1 MKNKIILFLT
11 CLCFCAGLAGAQKYR
26 IKYSTDDKDPL
37 SLENAIR
44 LALENNYNLLL
55 TEQDVVI
62 SEQRLK
68 EAKFLYL
75 PEISFNAAATGYN
88 LDSPIVLPDN
98 LGLRYISPAKNH
110 NTEDLFYG
118 VGVSATQYLYTGGRT
133 SSTVSMA
140 NAGLKEAMS
149 RYEAVKYAVIYQVK
163 EAFFQQL
170 FLQRKE
176 ALLKDMVN
184 KAEKY
189 ITGKQYKQW
198 EKVLVQAELAKM
210 NSKLAALKEELSSAN
225 LKLINVLNKELNSKV
240 VINGE
245 FDFNPIN
252 VDLAKATLWA
262 MEFRPELKSA
272 LYKLEMDN
280 ISVKLSLARRYPN
293 ILLGVGYDRQGEDNL
308 KDENFQ
314 ATLALKLPFGYDYG
328 TQLKQKR
335 AEQRQSNL
343 KRAAIE
349 DAIRSEVLEAYN
361 NLMFW
366 QKETAVRIS
375 TWDSINKELGDLN
388 YNTLSKEEAIK
399 VFNYYYEAGVDY
411 LEGIKEHMLALAR
424 LELAVGQDIRE

>member
-1 MKNKIILFLT
+1 MKNKIITLFVL
-11 CLCFCAGLAGAQKYR
+11 LFFCSAFACAQQYR
-26 IKYSTDDKDPL
+26 IKYSADDKDPL

-75 PEISFNAAATGYN
+75 PEISVNAAATAYN
-88 LDSPIVLPDN
+88 LDSPVVLPDN
-98 LGLRYISPAKNH
+98 LGLRYINPAANH
-110 NTEDLFYG
+110 NSRDLFYG
-118 VGVSATQYLYTGGRT
+118 VGISATQYLYTGGRT

-163 EAFFQQL
+163 QAFFEQL
-170 FLQRKE
+170 FLQRKK
-176 ALLKDMVN
+176 ALLQDVLNRVEGHFKTQKLKKWEHIFN
-184 KAEKY
+184 KAE
-189 ITGKQYKQW
+189 
-198 EKVLVQAELAKM
+198 LSKM
-210 NSKLAALKEELSSAN
+210 NSKLNALEEEISASN
-225 LKLINVLNKELNSKV
+225 LKLLTVLNKELNSKI
-240 VINGE
+240 VIGGAFE
-245 FDFNPIN
+245 FNPVN
-252 VDLAKATLWA
+252 VDLSKATLWA

-293 ILLGVGYDRQGEDNL
+293 ILLGIGYDRQGEDDL
-308 KDENFQ
+308 KDENIQ
-314 ATLALKLPFGYDYG
+314 ATLALKLPLGYDYG
-328 TQLKQKR
+328 TQVKQKR

-349 DAIRSEVLEAYN
+349 DSIRSEVLDAYN

-366 QKETAVRIS
+366 QKETAARIEN
-375 TWDSINKELGDLN
+375 WDMINKELSSINMKDLDRDD
-388 YNTLSKEEAIK
+388 AIDIM
-399 VFNYYYEAGVDY
+399 NYYYDIGVNY
-411 LEGIKEHMLALAR
+411 LEGIKEHMLAVAK
-424 LELAVGQDIRE
+424 LELAVGRDIRE